1 MTMSRLSRQFRA
13 MVAGDHE
20 RGATASE
27 GGTTDAGPSSAEGA
41 QNHEPMLEP
50 NWSSVAAVAV
60 EVWRLGQRVQRL
72 PQPDAPV
79 YQPLRN
85 SVERLTYALGELGVT
100 FEDPLGTAFDP
111 RSSLEVAHA
120 DLPAGSIDSDER
132 LIVTETISPEIRHA
146 GRVIRH
152 GRVVVGRQPTP
163 TEIPPPEAQD
173 GGGTH
178 P

>member
-13 MVAGDHE
+13 MVASDHD

-27 GGTTDAGPSSAEGA
+27 GGTTDAGSPSAEGA

-100 FEDPLGTAFDP
+100 FEDPLGTDFDP

-120 DLPAGSIDSDER
+120 DLPTGAIHTDDQ
-132 LIVTETISPEIRHA
+132 LTVTETISPEIRHA

-163 TEIPPPEAQD
+163 TEVPATEAED
-173 GGGTH
+173 GGGVH

>member
-27 GGTTDAGPSSAEGA
+27 GGTTDAGSPSAEGA
-41 QNHEPMLEP
+41 QNYEP
-50 NWSSVAAVAV
+50 NWSSVAVLAV

-72 PQPDAPV
+72 PKPDAPV

-100 FEDPLGTAFDP
+100 LEDPLGTAFDP